1 MTNFRTALLS
11 LAIFMAFVFAATA
24 QDESYINDWLGG
36 GPTISDIHHTA
47 EYLAKAGGASASA
60 ENNTT
65 IENTEGGIADLP
77 VEAEGREIYS
87 IGGSTAT
94 AQPPAEETAAPWE
107 PSDFSGRW
115 SFAMDEGIVRS
126 LELALHQTGDLIF
139 GKGVMGPS
147 DGEAAGAAS
156 SEDRGIESMIDW
168 LNQPAS
174 ALGTASQAA
183 ASGTVVGN
191 GMKLDLVS
199 LDSIALY
206 RFDLTLT
213 GDLVSGGY
221 TAYGSDG
228 STWSGTVTGS
238 RAAA

>member
-1 MTNFRTALLS
+1 MTNVKTGLLS
-11 LAIFMAFVFAATA
+11 LVILMAFVFATTA
-24 QDESYINDWLGG
+24 QDEIDFDWLGG
-36 GPTISDIHHTA
+36 GPTISDVHHTA
-47 EYLAKAGGASASA
+47 EYLAKAGSASA
-60 ENNTT
+60 NNTT

-77 VEAEGREIYS
+77 GGAEGREVYT

-94 AQPPAEETAAPWE
+94 AQPPAEETAAPSE

-115 SFAMDEGIVRS
+115 SFAMDEGITRS
-126 LELALHQTGDLIF
+126 LELALRQTGDLVF

-191 GMKLDLVS
+191 GMKLDVIS
-199 LDSIALY
+199 LESIALY

-238 RAAA
+238 RAA

>member
-1 MTNFRTALLS
+1 MTNVKTALLS
-11 LAIFMAFVFAATA
+11 LAFLTIFVFTATA
-24 QDESYINDWLGG
+24 DDDNWLV
-36 GPTISDIHHTA
+36 PELAIADVHHTA
-47 EYLAKAGGASASA
+47 EYISKAGSSA

-65 IENTEGGIADLP
+65 IKNTEGGIATLP
-77 VEAEGREIYS
+77 EAPASQEVYV

-94 AQPPAEETAAPWE
+94 AQPSVEETTAPSE

-115 SFAMDEGIVRS
+115 SLAIDEGTVRS
-126 LELALHQTGDLIF
+126 LELALRQTGDLVF

-147 DGEAAGAAS
+147 DGEASGAAS
-156 SEDRGIESMIDW
+156 SEDQGIESMIDW

-191 GMKLDLVS
+191 SMKLDVVS
-199 LDSIALY
+199 LDSITLY
-206 RFDLTLT
+206 RFDLALT

-228 STWSGTVTGS
+228 STWSGTATGS
-238 RAAA
+238 RVA

>member
-1 MTNFRTALLS
+1 MTNVKTALLS
-11 LAIFMAFVFAATA
+11 LAFLTIFVVTATA
-24 QDESYINDWLGG
+24 DDDDWLGG
-36 GPTISDIHHTA
+36 SMAISDVHHTA
-47 EYLAKAGGASASA
+47 EYISKAGSSA

-65 IENTEGGIADLP
+65 TENTEGGIATLP
-77 VEAEGREIYS
+77 EATASREVYA

-94 AQPPAEETAAPWE
+94 AQPLAEETTAPLE

-115 SFAMDEGIVRS
+115 SLAIDEGTVRS
-126 LELALHQTGDLIF
+126 LELALRQTGDLVF

-147 DGEAAGAAS
+147 DDETAEAAS

-191 GMKLDLVS
+191 GMKLDVVS
-199 LDSIALY
+199 LDTVTLY
-206 RFDLTLT
+206 KFDLVLT

-221 TAYGSDG
+221 TAYESDG
-228 STWSGTVTGS
+228 SIWSGTVTGFPT
-238 RAAA
+238 A